1 VKNHLHV
8 LRAERDWSQAELARQ
23 LRVSRQTVNAIET
36 GRYDPSLP
44 LAFAI
49 AKIFG
54 KRIEEVFIPD
64 RSPESFSAMA
74 FRRLFESRDSRRS
87 SKRSPTNRPDRAS

>member
-1 VKNHLHV
+1 VKNRLRV
-8 LRAERDWSQAELARQ
+8 MRAERDWSQADLAAR
-23 LRVSRQTVNAIET
+23 LEVSRQTINAIET

-54 KRIEEVFIPD
+54 KLIEDVFEADEKRI
-64 RSPESFSAMA
+64 
-74 FRRLFESRDSRRS
+74 L
-87 SKRSPTNRPDRAS
+87 T